1 MQDLWIDI
9 FLQLFFTIVKL
20 LDQLL
25 GLQYEF
31 QMLPFFLFMAEIF
44 SVHAIKLST
53 LETFTLPTERLTKF
67 SAPLSLS
74 MPFCRSVFEG
84 RVGRGRREG
93 GVILMYIRISEEQK
107 VSWWLNRIYLRGSFF
122 SAQDI

>member
-1 MQDLWIDI
+1 
-9 FLQLFFTIVKL
+9 
-20 LDQLL
+20 
-25 GLQYEF
+25 
-31 QMLPFFLFMAEIF
+31 MAEIF

-93 GVILMYIRISEEQK
+93 EEGGRSNSHVYK
-107 VSWWLNRIYLRGSFF
+107 NFRGAKSFVVVESNLF
-122 SAQDI
+122 AGLIF